1 MMDQII
7 ASMLGT
13 LAFVILFNAPKK
25 EYIFC
30 ALNGAFGWMAYLFF
44 THWGASVTIASL
56 GATLIL
62 TIAARVLSAA
72 RRCPVTVFLLTGIF
86 TLVPGAG
93 IYYTAYYLL
102 MNDLAQFTAKGVE
115 TFKVAGAIALGI
127 VFGFAIPQSW
137 FGGFRKLAKNDIK
150 KDASQLERK
159 EEHVGK

>member
-1 MMDQII
+1 MIDQII

-30 ALNGAFGWMAYLFF
+30 AVNGAFGWMAYLLFSK
-44 THWGASVTIASL
+44 WGAGVTIASL

-62 TIAARVLSAA
+62 TLTARVLSTI
-72 RRCPVTVFLLTGIF
+72 RRCPVTIFLVTGIF

-102 MNDLAQFTAKGVE
+102 MNDLAQFTAKGIE

-137 FGGFRKLAKNDIK
+137 FNRLR
-150 KDASQLERK
+150 ERNK
-159 EEHVGK
+159 

>member
-1 MMDQII
+1 MIDQLI
-7 ASMLGT
+7 AAMLGT
-13 LAFVILFNAPKK
+13 LSFGILFHAPKK

-30 ALNGAFGWMAYLFF
+30 VLNGALGWMAYLIFREF
-44 THWGASVTIASL
+44 GAGITIASL

-62 TIAARVLSAA
+62 TLTARTLSAL
-72 RRCPVTVFLLTGIF
+72 RRSPVTIFLVTGIF

-102 MNDLAQFTAKGVE
+102 MNDVAQAMAKGIE

-137 FGGFRKLAKNDIK
+137 FNRLGKRRRKNVGGILK
-150 KDASQLERK
+150 
-159 EEHVGK
+159 